1 MSTMTRPPRPAPP
14 KGRRRSPR
22 RRRLI
27 LLVTAALLMVP
38 AISFAQAMTYPGSA
52 PASVRAVEWVRD
64 HGGGGIVDRVETWLY
79 SRNPPPA
86 SGRPQDQLA
95 ATPGRPS
102 TQALPSAGVA
112 ASGDGPS
119 PVSTTLTALPGEGD
133 WQVAS
138 TTTTGVAALY
148 TTWFRPDPGH
158 TPVTVAAALIPP
170 SVDAIALNPGTRE
183 PVPGAVP
190 TDSAQV
196 PTEARA
202 KLVATFNAGFK
213 MKDSGGGWYSRGR
226 ELVALRP
233 GLASLVIDHSGR
245 ATVGAWGQDVSMRP
259 DVAAVRQNLHLIVT
273 SGRPVPG
280 LASNNQ
286 GLYGTGK
293 NQFQYTWRSGIG
305 TNAQGDLVYVAGKG
319 LTLSTLAH
327 AMAQAHI
334 VTGMELDIHSNM
346 VGFNLFATP
355 GNTAQNTSR
364 HLLHSMP
371 IPLDRYLVPDQR
383 DFFYITAR

>member
-14 KGRRRSPR
+14 KGRRRWPR

-27 LLVTAALLMVP
+27 LLVMAALLMVP
-38 AISFAQAMTYPGSA
+38 TVSFAQAMTYPGSA

-64 HGGGGIVDRVETWLY
+64 HGGGGLVDRVETWLY
-79 SRNPPPA
+79 SRNPPPT
-86 SGRPQDQLA
+86 GGGPQDQLA
-95 ATPGRPS
+95 SKPGRLS
-102 TQALPSAGVA
+102 TQAPPSAGA
-112 ASGDGPS
+112 TTTGNGPS
-119 PVSTTLTALPGEGD
+119 PVTTILTAMPGEGR
-133 WQVAS
+133 WHVAS
-138 TTTTGVAALY
+138 TTTTGAPALY
-148 TTWFRPDPGH
+148 TSWFRPDPGH
-158 TPVTVAAALIPP
+158 TPVTVAAALIPQ

-190 TDSAQV
+190 TDAAQV
-196 PTEARA
+196 PIAARA

-226 ELVALRP
+226 ELVTLRP
-233 GLASLVIDHSGR
+233 GLASLVIDTKGR

-259 DVAAVRQNLHLIVT
+259 EVAAVRQNLHLIVT

-305 TNAQGDLVYVAGKG
+305 INAQGDLVYVAGKG

-355 GNTAQNTSR
+355 GDTANKTS
-364 HLLHSMP
+364 HLLRSMP
-371 IPLDRYLVPDQR
+371 VPLNRYLVPDQR